1 MVAIA
6 SINGSK
12 KHLMR
17 EGGKVNLLRCNVAIS
32 TSHPIQNYLL
42 DSI

>member
-12 KHLMR
+12 QYLMR
-17 EGGKVNLLRCNVAIS
+17 VGGKPDLLRCNVAIS
-32 TSHPIQNYLL
+32 TSHPTQKLPTG
-42 DSI
+42 